1 MSNENSNSKK
11 GLLVLATLLL
21 MVTSIGASYSCN
33 VILPSVLTKMEAM
46 DYYAVYAAIAS
57 MGMMIALPLS
67 GSINAKFGTKNV
79 LVFAL
84 IAQFVIRFIFG
95 AVGNIILFGVLYAL
109 QGFVGGL
116 YLAAP
121 YSIMA
126 SIVTPEERP
135 KYFGFLAAAS
145 AAGALIGPLL
155 AGFVVDNISLNAAWV
170 CYGIFA
176 IIPLIVF
183 ITSFPNTKR
192 PGASLDIVGLLF
204 LVVFVFC
211 MIMWLSLGGKLFA
224 FASPI
229 GIILPIVAVITLF
242 ILIKYEKKQANPAV
256 PIGMFAKKRFR
267 TTFIIQVLVVSY
279 ATCIGAYGIVYAQQV
294 MGFGATVSSTVTM
307 PQTIVQF
314 ILGLF
319 IGSFVG
325 KAFKQ
330 RFRFFGLLAI
340 VSYMV
345 GLIIFYTLTP
355 NTAIFVVYL
364 ATGIGGIGQTIT
376 QSCYAAF
383 FQTELKPEEI
393 PSAQG
398 MYQFASTGG
407 SCIFTAICGAAMNM
421 GLSLNQVFL
430 VGALFAAAALVIG
443 IFGFRFP
450 KEEIE
455 AEKKAMKA

>member
-11 GLLVLATLLL
+11 GLLIVATLLL
-21 MVTSIGASYSCN
+21 MVTSTGSSYSNN
-33 VILPSVLTKMEAM
+33 VILPSVLTGMGAM
-46 DYYAVYAAIAS
+46 SYYAVYAAIAS
-57 MGMMIALPLS
+57 MGMMTALPLS
-67 GSINAKFGTKNV
+67 GSVNAKFGIKNV
-79 LVFAL
+79 LVTAL
-84 IAQFVIRFIFG
+84 IVQFVIRFSFG
-95 AVGNIILFGVLYAL
+95 FVSNFILFGILYAL
-109 QGFVGGL
+109 QGFMGGL
-116 YLAAP
+116 YVAAP
-121 YSIMA
+121 YSVMA
-126 SIVTPEERP
+126 SIVTPQERP

-155 AGFVVDNISLNAAWV
+155 AGYVVDMISLNAAWI

-176 IIPLIVF
+176 VIPVIVF
-183 ITSFPNTKR
+183 FTSFPNTKR
-192 PGASLDIVGLLF
+192 PGASLDIGGLVLLF
-204 LVVFVFC
+204 VFVFC
-211 MIMWLSLGGKLFA
+211 MIMWLSLGGSLFSFTSA
-224 FASPI
+224 I
-229 GIILPIVAVITLF
+229 GILLPIIAVVSLVL
-242 ILIKYEKKQANPAV
+242 LIRYEKKQNNPAV
-256 PIGMFAKKRFR
+256 PIAMFAKKRFR
-267 TTFIIQVLVVSY
+267 TTFIIQALVVSY

-340 VSYMV
+340 VSYIV
-345 GLIIFYTLTP
+345 GLAIFYLLTP
-355 NTAIFVVYL
+355 DTAIFVVYL

-398 MYQFASTGG
+398 MYQFASTAG
-407 SCIFTAICGAAMNM
+407 SSIFVALCGAAMNL

-430 VGALFAAAALVIG
+430 VGALFAAVALVIG
-443 IFGFRFP
+443 IFGFKFP

-455 AEKKAMKA
+455 AEKKAQTV

>member
-84 IAQFVIRFIFG
+84 IAQFVIRFTFG

-192 PGASLDIVGLLF
+192 PGASLDIVGLLL

-224 FASPI
+224 FASPV
-229 GIILPIVAVITLF
+229 GIILPIVAAITLF

-256 PIGMFAKKRFR
+256 LIGMFAKKRFR

-330 RFRFFGLLAI
+330 RFRFF
-340 VSYMV
+340 
-345 GLIIFYTLTP
+345 
-355 NTAIFVVYL
+355 
-364 ATGIGGIGQTIT
+364 
-376 QSCYAAF
+376 
-383 FQTELKPEEI
+383 
-393 PSAQG
+393 
-398 MYQFASTGG
+398 
-407 SCIFTAICGAAMNM
+407 
-421 GLSLNQVFL
+421 
-430 VGALFAAAALVIG
+430 
-443 IFGFRFP
+443 
-450 KEEIE
+450 
-455 AEKKAMKA
+455 